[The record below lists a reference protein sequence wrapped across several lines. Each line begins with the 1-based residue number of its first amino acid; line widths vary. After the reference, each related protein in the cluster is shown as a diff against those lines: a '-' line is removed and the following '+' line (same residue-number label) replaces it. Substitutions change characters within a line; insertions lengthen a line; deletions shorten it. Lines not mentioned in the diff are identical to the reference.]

1 MNLKG
6 NTSLCLRC
14 WILWRTRWPW
24 VCWAFW
30 LTVNIKPSHI
40 NQIKTTGI
48 HGERGC
54 DEQSDSLVLATSVC
68 VCESVDH
75 FLCLGWKLKGKI
87 TSGVP
92 QCEEQHCIFPLH
104 YIGKMRWLSGWKTE
118 RVGAVSWDAGDTSL
132 PQTNHVLLTRE
143 MNQFVMQLSV
153 RQQVWDTCLFFWLWG
168 VQIQCRTHNKQGY

>member
-54 DEQSDSLVLATSVC
+54 DEQFDSLVLDTSVC
-68 VCESVDH
+68 VWVCWSFSLPWVEI
-75 FLCLGWKLKGKI
+75 KGKNNI
-87 TSGVP
+87 WCATMWRTTLYFPSSLHRKDEMTLWVKDRACGSGLMRRRRHVP
-92 QCEEQHCIFPLH
+92 STNKSRPLDSRNEPIC
-104 YIGKMRWLSGWKTE
+104 YAVVSAATGARYLSILLA
-118 RVGAVSWDAGDTSL
+118 VGCPNSVQDT
-132 PQTNHVLLTRE
+132 
-143 MNQFVMQLSV
+143 
-153 RQQVWDTCLFFWLWG
+153 
-168 VQIQCRTHNKQGY
+168 